1 MSLMFCVDTVSIIG
15 PKEEQILPHELNK
28 GGNVIESKIYFRL

>member
-15 PKEEQILPHELNK
+15 PKEEKILPHELKK
-28 GGNVIESKIYFRL
+28 GGNVIASNRYFRL